1 MANEEKS
8 QAKLLK
14 EKLMMNKENGSKRVS
29 AKEVAQAD
37 DYS

>member
-14 EKLMMNKENGSKRVS
+14 EKLMMNKENGSKRV
-29 AKEVAQAD
+29 KC
-37 DYS
+37 